1 MSKQFDDDDPE
12 IAMMRRRSKGPL
24 VAVLSLLGI
33 GVVAGAV
40 FLGIQAEDPR
50 LTIDES
56 VAKKAEIFQ
65 QPKDAQLEQWRMWAT
80 SDRSHYLRRE
90 ALRQLAWAKDPAGVQ
105 FAIDALQANQASVV
119 STGALALAEYGLP
132 AAESAKPALLAAF
145 PEAGTGTKTDIA
157 WALVALGEASAF
169 DQILALYKSGKLSH
183 ATKLDGSRAFDPNEM
198 VKLITLD
205 ELASM
210 AGDGVGDPDNQ
221 GGASVRQLVAT
232 VLSRNADPKYTDTL
246 IRLLEDKQPFV
257 AYQAAPGLGKI
268 GGEKAGE
275 TLLAALEGADKDMR
289 KALLKALQNGVGA
302 VPIATALGRVKGKT
316 PIHTWYHTA
325 QLFKIIRK
333 LSDPRVGDVLVAYIE
348 EQKPYHHWETQAA
361 LAMAEVGD
369 VRAAPYLAK
378 RLRMDPQKVYSDK
391 NDAEARH
398 KLDDQIRVQSA
409 RMLADL
415 AFLHPDKAE
424 QLREDAE
431 ASLIYWIHAK
441 PAPHA
446 NGLRALS
453 AMGSTKD
460 IKAMR
465 KWGQCK
471 VTLPVEG
478 AKLLPR
484 EFSDAQTSLR
494 YLGVLQDKT
503 SFQLMT
509 SALQRRPEDMDVSMK
524 ALYAQNGRSVMGM
537 SLRGLAVGAAHGL
550 SQWGD
555 SKAFEPL
562 LEYIEDPMENDQ
574 SRAVACKALAWVAN
588 DEQRPVIVEKIKL
601 YSTPDPKDVIRRDCL
616 LKSLAQRPD
625 PALVPELITMLQPSA
640 PPRVAWRIAQAIG
653 FAGVD
658 DASAEKLFAMLDSE
672 VLQNPAAL
680 ALILGASPDNAA
692 RAVAK
697 FATVDE
703 EVMDQ
708 LKHKW
713 YRALGYWSTEDLE
726 SGRVFRYVRNAR
738 AIARVSFK
746 DVDQEWAR
754 VMLDKQLNTLQFDNG
769 PHSFT
774 RVVLRARLFDM
785 ARGDD
790 AAKRT
795 GAIETLLFMGEQGP
809 LLALREEDGETG
821 KLASTA
827 YHAFMNPKMTGVS
840 IPSDEDGEAA
850 PALNP

>member
-40 FLGIQAEDPR
+40 FLGIQAEEPR

-56 VAKKAEIFQ
+56 VAQKAQIFQ

-119 STGALALAEYGLP
+119 STAALALAEYGLP
-132 AAESAKPALLAAF
+132 AAESAKPALLAAL
-145 PEAGTGTKTDIA
+145 PEAGTGAKTDIA
-157 WALVALGEASAF
+157 WALVALGESSAF
-169 DQILALYKSGKLSH
+169 DQVLALYKSGKLSL
-183 ATKLDGSRAFDPNEM
+183 ATKLDGSRAFDPSEM
-198 VKLITLD
+198 VKLISLD

-210 AGDGVGDPDNQ
+210 AGDTSPQ
-221 GGASVRQLVAT
+221 GGDAVRQLVAS

-275 TLLAALEGADKDMR
+275 TLLAALDGADKDMR
-289 KALLKALQNGVGA
+289 KALLKALQDGVGA

-325 QLFKIIRK
+325 QLFKIIRE
-333 LSDPRVGDVLVAYIE
+333 LSDPRVGDALVTYIE

-378 RLRMDPQKVYSDK
+378 RLRMDPLKVYSDK
-391 NDAEARH
+391 DDAEARH
-398 KLDDQIRVQSA
+398 KLDDQIRVESA

-446 NGLRALS
+446 NGLRALA

-465 KWGQCK
+465 KWGEAK
-471 VTLPVEG
+471 VPLPVEG

-494 YLGVLQDKT
+494 YLGVLKDES

-509 SALQRRPEDMDVSMK
+509 SALQRRPEDMDVSMA

-555 SKAFEPL
+555 AKAFDPL
-562 LEYIEDPMENDQ
+562 LEYVEDPMENDQ
-574 SRAVACKALAWVAN
+574 SRAVACQALAWVAN
-588 DEQRPVIVEKIKL
+588 EEQRPVLVEKIKL
-601 YSTPDPKDVIRRDCL
+601 YSTPDEKDVIRRDCL
-616 LKSLAQRPD
+616 LKALAQRPD
-625 PALVPELITMLQPSA
+625 PALVPELIAMLEPSA

-672 VLQNPAAL
+672 VLQNPAGL

-697 FATVDE
+697 FATVDA
-703 EVMDQ
+703 EVIEQ

-726 SGRVFRYVRNAR
+726 SGRLFRYVRNAR

-754 VMLDKQLNTLQFDNG
+754 VLLNKQLNTLQFDNG

-774 RVVLRARLFDM
+774 RVVLRTRLYEM

-790 AAKRT
+790 AAKRS

-821 KLASTA
+821 KLASAA
-827 YHAFMNPKMTGVS
+827 YHEFMNPKLTDVG
-840 IPSDEDGEAA
+840 IPSEEDGEAA